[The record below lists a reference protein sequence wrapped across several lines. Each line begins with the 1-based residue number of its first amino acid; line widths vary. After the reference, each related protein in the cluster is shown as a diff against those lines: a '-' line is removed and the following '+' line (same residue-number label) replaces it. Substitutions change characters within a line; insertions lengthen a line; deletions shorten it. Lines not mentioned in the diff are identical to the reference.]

1 MFKRLI
7 LVVVV
12 NFIAL
17 QSVFAIEVGKQFVSI
32 AFHDI
37 VDTSAELSADAV
49 TTDRLIG
56 FFEFLKG
63 NDWTVLSLD
72 DVIQASQGKKQLPKK
87 SVLITFDDG
96 YQSLYT
102 RVYPLAVAYGFPVVS
117 ALVGEWV
124 DAPMDATVQY
134 GNQKVPRKNF
144 VSWDNVREMKAS
156 GFVEFISHSYAM
168 HRDVL
173 GNPQGGRM
181 PAATTSIYHPSNKS
195 YESADEYKKRLQS
208 DFVRQNKLFIK
219 QLGQAPRA
227 VAWPFGRYTQEVVQV
242 ASQHGYKLA
251 LTLDDEPS
259 DASVPMAI
267 SRYIPMGNPTLGEN
281 VSYLRYTNGLPSIQ
295 RIVSL
300 DISSLWSPDSQE
312 SEVKLGRAIERI
324 RDLGATAVML
334 DAVTLSADGKKVEK
348 SWFKT
353 ATLELQGD
361 FLSRV
366 AWQMRTRAGALPYV
380 KVPLKPLMQT
390 FESSTQQD
398 QWFSDLGRMVPID
411 GLVFEDVSELS
422 GFSIDQGRIDGPWD
436 TRSVR
441 RKLRPDLLHGSD
453 SIAFK
458 GFQKTAFYR
467 PLLKLVTINSFNSVS
482 PKLGDA
488 VDLSLYS
495 STLATTEVQMHI
507 DQLIQSGLLSQTA
520 TRRRFGL
527 WFESSAPPNQTLLVQ
542 ATRHFEIAGGT
553 VIGWSPDDGMKNLP
567 KFELIAPT
575 VSASNFPIKF

>member
-1 MFKRLI
+1 MIKKLI
-7 LVVVV
+7 FVVVV
-12 NFIAL
+12 NFVAL
-17 QSVFAIEVGKQFVSI
+17 QNVFAIEVGKQFVSI

-72 DVIQASQGKKQLPKK
+72 DVIQASQGKKHLPKK
-87 SVLITFDDG
+87 SILITFDDG

-124 DAPMDATVQY
+124 DAPMNATVQY

-227 VAWPFGRYTQEVVQV
+227 IAWPFGRYTQEVVQV
-242 ASQHGYKLA
+242 ATQHGYKLA

-295 RIVSL
+295 RIVSV
-300 DISSLWSPDSQE
+300 DISALWSPDPQE
-312 SEVKLGRAIERI
+312 SEIKLGRAIERI

-334 DAVTLSADGKKVEK
+334 DAVTLSGDGKKVEK

-390 FESSTQQD
+390 FESSTLQD

-422 GFSIDQGRIDGPWD
+422 SISTNQVRIDGPWD

-441 RKLRPDLLHGSD
+441 RNMNSDLLHGSNL
-453 SIAFK
+453 IAFR

-467 PLLKLVTINSFNSVS
+467 PLLKLVTINRFNPASS
-482 PKLGDA
+482 GLGGA
-488 VDLSLYS
+488 IDL
-495 STLATTEVQMHI
+495 TLFKSNLTSNEVGNH
-507 DQLIQSGLLSQTA
+507 LNLLNQSGLFTQTSS
-520 TRRRFGL
+520 RRRFGL
-527 WFESSAPPNQTLLVQ
+527 WFESSTPPNASLLVQ
-542 ATRHFEIAGGT
+542 ATRQFEIAGGT
-553 VIGWSPDDGMKNLP
+553 AIGWSPDDGMKNLP
-567 KFELIAPT
+567 PFEVVAPT
-575 VSASNFPIKF
+575 VSASNFPVKF